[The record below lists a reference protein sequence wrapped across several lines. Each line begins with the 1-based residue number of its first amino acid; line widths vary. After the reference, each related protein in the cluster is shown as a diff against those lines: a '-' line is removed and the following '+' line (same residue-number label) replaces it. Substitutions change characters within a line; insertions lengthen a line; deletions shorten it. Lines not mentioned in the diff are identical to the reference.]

1 MILAAIF
8 SAFWLGILTAI
19 SPCPLATNIAAISF
33 IGRKVGQ
40 KKHVMVHKFIT
51 LGTLEERIDQM
62 IEDKQ
67 KMADSI
73 IGNDES
79 WLTKLDNQ
87 AFKEL
92 IALNKNSIME
102 A

>member
-1 MILAAIF
+1 
-8 SAFWLGILTAI
+8 
-19 SPCPLATNIAAISF
+19 
-33 IGRKVGQ
+33 
-40 KKHVMVHKFIT
+40 
-51 LGTLEERIDQM
+51 M

-79 WLTKLDNQ
+79 WFTKLDNQ

-92 IALNKNSIME
+92 IALNKNSVME

>member
-1 MILAAIF
+1 M
-8 SAFWLGILTAI
+8 
-19 SPCPLATNIAAISF
+19 
-33 IGRKVGQ
+33 
-40 KKHVMVHKFIT
+40 HKFVT

-67 KMADSI
+67 RMADTI

-87 AFKEL
+87 AFKAL
-92 IALNKNSIME
+92 IALNKQSVME
-102 A
+102 N

>member
-1 MILAAIF
+1 
-8 SAFWLGILTAI
+8 
-19 SPCPLATNIAAISF
+19 
-33 IGRKVGQ
+33 
-40 KKHVMVHKFIT
+40 MVHKFIT

-92 IALNKNSIME
+92 IALNKNSE
-102 A
+102 LAR

>member
-1 MILAAIF
+1 
-8 SAFWLGILTAI
+8 
-19 SPCPLATNIAAISF
+19 
-33 IGRKVGQ
+33 
-40 KKHVMVHKFIT
+40 VHKFVT

-62 IEDKQ
+62 ISDKQ

-73 IGNDES
+73 VGNDES

-92 IALNKNSIME
+92 IALNKHSMME
-102 A
+102 D